1 MGRNSSQIVGKDC
14 QIYISGNPEYRKVYK
29 GNNNDTIITK
39 FKSLFKWYGFEYLGG
54 FSNKKLFRKHNSETA
69 NEMIQDIDD
78 MIHMFSIVAK
88 KEIIARIQKFGANK
102 TSGEDDFRV

>member
-1 MGRNSSQIVGKDC
+1 
-14 QIYISGNPEYRKVYK
+14 
-29 GNNNDTIITK
+29 
-39 FKSLFKWYGFEYLGG
+39 
-54 FSNKKLFRKHNSETA
+54 
-69 NEMIQDIDD
+69 MIQDIDD